1 MTVAQLGH
9 TLNAIDRGAVLGILG
24 AADTVLATKQLAERQ
39 SKAITTIRELH
50 RPINLVTCAECG
62 DTTDGCV
69 CEDET
74 ASTTSRVVCE
84 ECGQDQDGEWTGHPC
99 ATVRAIDEA
108 GA

>member
-9 TLNAIDRGAVLGILG
+9 TLTAIDRGAVLGILG

-39 SKAITTIRELH
+39 SKAIATIRELH

-62 DTTDGCV
+62 DTADGCV
-69 CEDET
+69 CDEET
-74 ASTTSRVVCE
+74 VSTISRAVCE
-84 ECGQDQDGEWTGHPC
+84 ECGQGEDGEWTDHPC

>member
-9 TLNAIDRGAVLGILG
+9 ALNAIGRGAVLGILG

-39 SKAITTIRELH
+39 SKALNTIRELH

-62 DTTDGCV
+62 DTSDGCV
-69 CEDET
+69 CDEET
-74 ASTTSRVVCE
+74 VSTISRVVCE
-84 ECGQDQDGEWTGHPC
+84 ECGQDEDGEWTEHPC
-99 ATVRAIDEA
+99 ATVSAIDEA